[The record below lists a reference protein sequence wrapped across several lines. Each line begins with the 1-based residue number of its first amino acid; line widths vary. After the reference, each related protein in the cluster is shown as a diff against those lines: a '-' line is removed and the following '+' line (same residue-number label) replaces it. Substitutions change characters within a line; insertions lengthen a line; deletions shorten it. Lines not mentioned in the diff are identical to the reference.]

1 MNFTF
6 SICLV
11 NSGFILWQNSH
22 RLPPLGHCTLNKKTK
37 NFAKNVNFLQLVSG
51 DSIKLYLFICKLLFV
66 SVPGEYLYQTIKSI
80 KRLSLSISWDKR
92 GIYLKS
98 KTEYR
103 NSINIDIVFARERR
117 KRLKANFFSFCFE
130 KLTNNGQKNL
140 TVQRNKKP
148 KVFKNKIVKQNKN
161 DLKTL
166 KIVHSLLISQTV
178 NEQFIK
184 NGVSW
189 SLYSVFRF
197 QKCAW
202 WHHCMAF

>member
-103 NSINIDIVFARERR
+103 NSINIDIVFVREWR
-117 KRLKANFFSFCFE
+117 KRLKTKFSFVSFWKINERWAKEFDRSE
-130 KLTNNGQKNL
+130 K
-140 TVQRNKKP
+140 
-148 KVFKNKIVKQNKN
+148 
-161 DLKTL
+161 
-166 KIVHSLLISQTV
+166 
-178 NEQFIK
+178 
-184 NGVSW
+184 
-189 SLYSVFRF
+189 
-197 QKCAW
+197 
-202 WHHCMAF
+202 